1 MEYNHK
7 FSQISS
13 SYNHKF
19 GFDRNVL
26 EHQQHNTLV
35 SLPSEDEVKELDIS
49 KDNMKSKRK
58 KKSNNIPTQK

>member
-35 SLPSEDEVKELDIS
+35 SLPTITDEIS
-49 KDNMKSKRK
+49 KDDTKKTRK
-58 KKSNNIPTQK
+58 KKVKK